1 MTVAEIIALAGPIA
15 SAATTAA
22 LSYRWEAR
30 AKARLELAEKLI
42 ALGREED
49 ASVVLDAA
57 ASYAVDKSRSP
68 STTAKALRFAMIWC
82 GTLMSAAGAI
92 MLWDSSEMTRAVLVA
107 LVAVAVAIDTM
118 KALYF

>member
-1 MTVAEIIALAGPIA
+1 MTFAEIIALAGPIA

-22 LSYRWEAR
+22 LSYRWETR

-57 ASYAVDKSRSP
+57 AAYAVNKSKSP
-68 STTAKALRFAMIWC
+68 STEAKALRFAMIWC
-82 GTLMSAAGAI
+82 GTLMSAVGAI
-92 MLWDSSEMTRAVLVA
+92 MLWNSSEMTRPILVA

>member
-42 ALGREED
+42 ALGREKD

-57 ASYAVDKSRSP
+57 AAYAVDKSRSP
-68 STTAKALRFAMIWC
+68 STAAKALRFAMIWC
-82 GTLMSAAGAI
+82 GTLMSAGGAI
-92 MLWDSSEMTRAVLVA
+92 VLWDSSEMARPVLVA
-107 LVAVAVAIDTM
+107 LVAVTVAIDTM
-118 KALYF
+118 KVLYL